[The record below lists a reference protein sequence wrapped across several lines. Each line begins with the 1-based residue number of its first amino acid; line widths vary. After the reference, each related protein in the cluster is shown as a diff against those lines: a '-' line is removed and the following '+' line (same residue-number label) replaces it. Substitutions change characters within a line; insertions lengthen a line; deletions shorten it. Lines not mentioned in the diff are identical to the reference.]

1 MRLTAL
7 SADGFK
13 NLESVSL
20 IPDPSYNLILGEN
33 AQGKTNLL
41 EAIWALTGCRSFRG
55 TRERD
60 YLPFSGGNLQVEAKF
75 QDARREQSV
84 RLCMVPGSVPEK
96 KFWCNDIP
104 QKSSALFS
112 VFHCV
117 AFTPDDLSLVDGGP
131 ERRRTFL
138 DMCSAQLHAP
148 MLGLVRRYQL
158 ALQQRNAV
166 LKQHLPE
173 SQAEGLLLVWDKQL
187 EQLGTEI
194 AVQRSIYVR
203 RLAEVCVPLYARI
216 ARGRETISLHYQSS
230 VFGRDAQETLPEQ
243 ATPELVRQYGEK
255 MRQSLQ
261 EFYDERAE
269 LEQAF
274 SRSGFTDWYWQG
286 KHGAAMFGSGAPRDD
301 LFLAIDGK
309 PAKEF
314 GSQGQKKSLALSLK
328 LAQAEI
334 YSKRRKESPVVLLDD
349 VMGELDEARQA
360 VVSAIVREMQVFV
373 TTCHPESVLSPK
385 TGRRFLLKDGRLMD
399 EPS

>member
-148 MLGLVRRYQL
+148 MLGL
-158 ALQQRNAV
+158 
-166 LKQHLPE
+166 
-173 SQAEGLLLVWDKQL
+173 LLVWDKQL

-255 MRQSLQ
+255 MRQSRASDLQ
-261 EFYDERAE
+261 
-269 LEQAF
+269 L
-274 SRSGFTDWYWQG
+274 GHT
-286 KHGAAMFGSGAPRDD
+286 GSGAHRDD

-360 VVSAIVREMQVFV
+360 VVSTIVREMQVFV

>member
-1 MRLTAL
+1 MKLTAL
-7 SADGFK
+7 SVDGFK
-13 NLESVSL
+13 NLKGISL

-41 EAIWALTGCRSFRG
+41 EAIWTLTGCRSFRG

-84 RLCMVPGSVPEK
+84 RLCKVSCTVPEK
-96 KFWCNDIP
+96 KIWCNDVP

-117 AFTPDDLSLVDGGP
+117 TFTPEDLSLVEGGP

-138 DMCSAQLHAP
+138 DLCSAQLHAP

-166 LKQHLPE
+166 LKQRLPE
-173 SQAEGLLLVWDKQL
+173 AQAAGLLEIWDRQL

-194 AVQRSIYVR
+194 AVQRGIYVR
-203 RLAEVCVPLYARI
+203 RLAEVCVPLYAQI
-216 ARGRETISLHYQSS
+216 ARGRETVSLHYQSS
-230 VFGRDAQETLPEQ
+230 VFGKDAQDTLPETR
-243 ATPELVRQYGEK
+243 TPELVQQYGEK
-255 MRQSLQ
+255 MRQS
-261 EFYDERAE
+261 
-269 LEQAF
+269 
-274 SRSGFTDWYWQG
+274 RSSDLLLGHT
-286 KHGAAMFGSGAPRDD
+286 ASGAHRDD
-301 LFLAIDGK
+301 LLLAIDGK

-314 GSQGQKKSLALSLK
+314 GSQGQKKSLALALK

-360 VVSAIVREMQVFV
+360 VVSTIVQEMQVFV
-373 TTCHPESVLSPK
+373 TTCHPESLLSPK
-385 TGRRFLLKDGRLMD
+385 NGKRFLLKDGMLTGD
-399 EPS
+399 VENCPETA

>member
-255 MRQSLQ
+255 MRQSRASDLQ
-261 EFYDERAE
+261 
-269 LEQAF
+269 L
-274 SRSGFTDWYWQG
+274 GHT
-286 KHGAAMFGSGAPRDD
+286 GSGAHRDD

-360 VVSAIVREMQVFV
+360 VVSTIFREMQVFV

>member
-1 MRLTAL
+1 M
-7 SADGFK
+7 
-13 NLESVSL
+13 
-20 IPDPSYNLILGEN
+20 
-33 AQGKTNLL
+33 
-41 EAIWALTGCRSFRG
+41 
-55 TRERD
+55 
-60 YLPFSGGNLQVEAKF
+60 
-75 QDARREQSV
+75 
-84 RLCMVPGSVPEK
+84 
-96 KFWCNDIP
+96 
-104 QKSSALFS
+104 
-112 VFHCV
+112 
-117 AFTPDDLSLVDGGP
+117 
-131 ERRRTFL
+131 
-138 DMCSAQLHAP
+138 
-148 MLGLVRRYQL
+148 
-158 ALQQRNAV
+158 

-255 MRQSLQ
+255 MRQSRASDLQ
-261 EFYDERAE
+261 
-269 LEQAF
+269 L
-274 SRSGFTDWYWQG
+274 GHT
-286 KHGAAMFGSGAPRDD
+286 GSGAHRDD

-360 VVSAIVREMQVFV
+360 VVSTIVREMQVFV
-373 TTCHPESVLSPK
+373 TTCHPESCAFPKNGTAFSVERRQTHGRAVLT
-385 TGRRFLLKDGRLMD
+385 TGNCVKFSFPQTVENCVETLFEAVQKQGSGRFLRKFVRFRVR
-399 EPS
+399 SASCFT

>member
-84 RLCMVPGSVPEK
+84 RLCSVPEK

-243 ATPELVRQYGEK
+243 ATPGLVRQYGEK
-255 MRQSLQ
+255 MRQSRASDLQ
-261 EFYDERAE
+261 
-269 LEQAF
+269 L
-274 SRSGFTDWYWQG
+274 GHT
-286 KHGAAMFGSGAPRDD
+286 GSGAHRDD

-360 VVSAIVREMQVFV
+360 VVSTIVREMQVFV

>member
-131 ERRRTFL
+131 ELGAAHIQKGAAPSSMRR
-138 DMCSAQLHAP
+138 C
-148 MLGLVRRYQL
+148 
-158 ALQQRNAV
+158 
-166 LKQHLPE
+166 
-173 SQAEGLLLVWDKQL
+173 WDWC
-187 EQLGTEI
+187 G
-194 AVQRSIYVR
+194 A
-203 RLAEVCVPLYARI
+203 
-216 ARGRETISLHYQSS
+216 ISWHSS
-230 VFGRDAQETLPEQ
+230 S
-243 ATPELVRQYGEK
+243 ATP
-255 MRQSLQ
+255 
-261 EFYDERAE
+261 
-269 LEQAF
+269 
-274 SRSGFTDWYWQG
+274 
-286 KHGAAMFGSGAPRDD
+286 
-301 LFLAIDGK
+301 
-309 PAKEF
+309 
-314 GSQGQKKSLALSLK
+314 
-328 LAQAEI
+328 
-334 YSKRRKESPVVLLDD
+334 
-349 VMGELDEARQA
+349 
-360 VVSAIVREMQVFV
+360 
-373 TTCHPESVLSPK
+373 C
-385 TGRRFLLKDGRLMD
+385 
-399 EPS
+399 

>member
-1 MRLTAL
+1 MKLTAL
-7 SADGFK
+7 SVDGFK
-13 NLESVSL
+13 NLKGVSL

-41 EAIWALTGCRSFRG
+41 EAIWTLTGCRSFRG

-75 QDARREQSV
+75 QDARREHSV
-84 RLCMVPGSVPEK
+84 RLCMVSGTVPEK
-96 KFWCNDIP
+96 KIWCNDVP

-117 AFTPDDLSLVDGGP
+117 TFTPEDLSLVEGGP

-138 DMCSAQLHAP
+138 DLCSAQLHAP

-166 LKQHLPE
+166 LKQRLPE
-173 SQAEGLLLVWDKQL
+173 AQAAGLLEIWDRQL

-194 AVQRSIYVR
+194 AVQRGIYVR
-203 RLAEVCVPLYARI
+203 RLAEVCVPLYAQI
-216 ARGRETISLHYQSS
+216 ARGRETVSLHYQSS
-230 VFGRDAQETLPEQ
+230 VFGKDAQDTLPETR
-243 ATPELVRQYGEK
+243 TPELVQQYGEK
-255 MRQSLQ
+255 MRQS
-261 EFYDERAE
+261 
-269 LEQAF
+269 
-274 SRSGFTDWYWQG
+274 RSSDLLLGHT
-286 KHGAAMFGSGAPRDD
+286 ASGAHRDD
-301 LFLAIDGK
+301 LLLAIDGK

-314 GSQGQKKSLALSLK
+314 GSQGQKKSLALALK

-360 VVSAIVREMQVFV
+360 VVSTIVQEMQVFV
-373 TTCHPESVLSPK
+373 TTCHPESLLSPK
-385 TGRRFLLKDGRLMD
+385 NGKRFLLKDGMLTGDVENRP
-399 EPS
+399 ETA

>member
-1 MRLTAL
+1 MKLTAL
-7 SADGFK
+7 SVDGFK
-13 NLESVSL
+13 NLKGVSL

-41 EAIWALTGCRSFRG
+41 EAIWTLTGCRSFRG

-84 RLCMVPGSVPEK
+84 RLCMVSGTVPEK
-96 KFWCNDIP
+96 KIWCNDVP

-117 AFTPDDLSLVDGGP
+117 TFTPEDLSLVEGGP

-138 DMCSAQLHAP
+138 DLCSAQLHAP

-166 LKQHLPE
+166 LKQRLPE
-173 SQAEGLLLVWDKQL
+173 AQAAGLLEIWDRQL

-194 AVQRSIYVR
+194 AVQRGIYVR
-203 RLAEVCVPLYARI
+203 RLAEVCVPLYAQI
-216 ARGRETISLHYQSS
+216 ARGRETVSLHYQSS
-230 VFGRDAQETLPEQ
+230 VFGKDAQDTLPEMR
-243 ATPELVRQYGEK
+243 TPELVQQYGEK
-255 MRQSLQ
+255 MRQS
-261 EFYDERAE
+261 
-269 LEQAF
+269 
-274 SRSGFTDWYWQG
+274 RSSDLLLGHT
-286 KHGAAMFGSGAPRDD
+286 ASGAHRDD
-301 LFLAIDGK
+301 LLLAIDGK

-314 GSQGQKKSLALSLK
+314 GSQGQKKSLALALK

-360 VVSAIVREMQVFV
+360 VVSTIVQEMQVFV
-373 TTCHPESVLSPK
+373 TTCHPESLLSPK
-385 TGRRFLLKDGRLMD
+385 NGKRFLLKDGMLTGDVENRP
-399 EPS
+399 ETA

>member
-1 MRLTAL
+1 MKLTAL
-7 SADGFK
+7 SVDGFK
-13 NLESVSL
+13 NLKGVSL

-41 EAIWALTGCRSFRG
+41 EAIWTLTGCRSFRG

-84 RLCMVPGSVPEK
+84 RLYMVSGTVPEK
-96 KFWCNDIP
+96 KIWCNDVP

-117 AFTPDDLSLVDGGP
+117 TFTPEDLSLVEGGP

-138 DMCSAQLHAP
+138 DLCSAQLHAP

-166 LKQHLPE
+166 LKQRLPE
-173 SQAEGLLLVWDKQL
+173 AQAAGLLEIWDRQL

-194 AVQRSIYVR
+194 AVQRGIYVR
-203 RLAEVCVPLYARI
+203 RLAEVCVPLYAQI
-216 ARGRETISLHYQSS
+216 ARGRETVSLHYQSS
-230 VFGRDAQETLPEQ
+230 VFGKDAQDTLPETR
-243 ATPELVRQYGEK
+243 TPELVQQYGEK
-255 MRQSLQ
+255 MRQS
-261 EFYDERAE
+261 
-269 LEQAF
+269 
-274 SRSGFTDWYWQG
+274 RSSDLLLGHT
-286 KHGAAMFGSGAPRDD
+286 ASGAHRDD
-301 LFLAIDGK
+301 LLLAIDGK

-314 GSQGQKKSLALSLK
+314 GSQGQKKSLALALK

-360 VVSAIVREMQVFV
+360 VVSTIVQEMQVFV
-373 TTCHPESVLSPK
+373 TTCHPESLLSPK
-385 TGRRFLLKDGRLMD
+385 NGKRFLLKDGMLTGDVENRP
-399 EPS
+399 ETA